1 MLAVDAPAFR
11 FAVESKPASAR
22 QYADAADQMS
32 HGHLSL
38 RFEPSELPASA
49 GGPIAELAVSSAEL
63 AASSGASGVRQKYGA
78 RTSASSARAKL
89 AGLLQR
95 REDKRAARTTS
106 LVSASLRKQQQ
117 QEQQQQQQQ
126 HQQARGQEAAGE
138 ESADERAGRLAAMR
152 TRPRAELAGQA
163 LLKPVAAKRA
173 AKALA
178 MAQRTAAQQ
187 RAARYA
193 ERHEERQADLHADAD
208 LPPASAQRPKRRGWD
223 QPPSSDQRLQTLQPT
238 SLPASVVP
246 PPSDQ
251 RMVKRR
257 GWDQPPSSDK

>member
-117 QEQQQQQQQ
+117 QEQQQHQQQ